1 MSMKPIIFLAL
12 FSIMV
17 LFFQN
22 CSGSG
27 SSVLKTDLKSPTDQ
41 PSNEPQEPVK
51 EVQEHQK
58 VLSIP
63 LEYTS
68 LVTVFQSLGKNLVI
82 DDLIIE
88 FVEQTPDMEFS
99 YMPGKCEKLP
109 NKTPKISIA
118 LWAKDRANDN
128 GVGRFLFYHL
138 MGHCVLGRPDNDL
151 LVRNG
156 FEPNQWAAASIMNP
170 RIESVMLDWWWVDG
184 RKTVDTYFPTY
195 YRELFENTPWDP
207 YLVEN

>member
-22 CSGSG
+22 CSGG
-27 SSVLKTDLKSPTDQ
+27 GATALKIDSKTPTET

-63 LEYTS
+63 PEYTA
-68 LVTVFQSLGKNLVI
+68 LVAEFRSWGKNLVI

-88 FVEQTPDMEFS
+88 FVDHTEGMEFNS
-99 YMPGKCEKLP
+99 LRGKCEKLP
-109 NKTPKISIA
+109 NKTPKISINRWSHDQYQGS
-118 LWAKDRANDN
+118 LLGK
-128 GVGRFLFYHL
+128 FLFFHL
-138 MGHCVLGRPDNDL
+138 MGHCVLDRPDNDF

-156 FEPNQWAAASIMNP
+156 FEPNQWAAGSIMNP
-170 RIESVMLDWWWVDG
+170 RIESYAQDWWWVDG
-184 RKTVDTYFPTY
+184 RKIIDNYFPTY

-207 YLVEN
+207 YATEN